1 MKTLLTQDEVYAP
14 LLLKFLDSTDN
25 ARIAWVQDIAT
36 KRYEHA
42 AQSLLKESEHEP
54 KLAEKQVC
62 LRLSPASLQSPPSD
76 AHPLTTP
83 SAPAYSAHAE
93 HQQALP
99 GRQPQPAGQPIR
111 SSAQAAGRCAPLKK
125 LLKRVAGR

>member
-54 KLAEKQVC
+54 KLSGC
-62 LRLSPASLQSPPSD
+62 LRPRLSHRPPM
-76 AHPLTTP
+76 L
-83 SAPAYSAHAE
+83 
-93 HQQALP
+93 
-99 GRQPQPAGQPIR
+99 IR
-111 SSAQAAGRCAPLKK
+111 
-125 LLKRVAGR
+125 